1 MDEELSKAI
10 EDGTVGPKA
19 DPKDGRGSQAIL
31 MGWDM
36 SQKQQKHV
44 SPGALVSNGKSFRMN
59 IFHGMIFVVE
69 VFVSFRF
76 SILE

>member
-36 SQKQQKHV
+36 SQKQQTCF
-44 SPGALVSNGKSFRMN
+44 SRCFGFNGKSFRMD
-59 IFHGMIFVVE
+59 IYHGMIFR
-69 VFVSFRF
+69 S
-76 SILE
+76 